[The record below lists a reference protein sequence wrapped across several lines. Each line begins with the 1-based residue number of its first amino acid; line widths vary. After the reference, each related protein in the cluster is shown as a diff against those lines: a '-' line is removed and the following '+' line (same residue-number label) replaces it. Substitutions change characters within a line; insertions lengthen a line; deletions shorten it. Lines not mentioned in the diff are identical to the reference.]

1 MVVFELQYFPPVS
14 FVSALFKHT
23 YVCLDIY
30 EYYRKMSFRNRCM
43 IAGAG
48 GIISLSIPL
57 EDGRNQRLPVNEV
70 LISATENWQLKHLR
84 SIDSSYRKAPFYD
97 HYRDQL
103 NEIYAQPYRRLA
115 DWNLYCLDWLEGL
128 LKWPA
133 VMSFSE
139 SRIVHGTAG
148 IADLRDQVLPRNFRS
163 WNRLAY
169 RQVFE
174 ERTGFIPNL
183 SILDLL
189 FNVGPA
195 AAGMLKSL
203 AWEDEK

>member
-1 MVVFELQYFPPVS
+1 
-14 FVSALFKHT
+14 
-23 YVCLDIY
+23 
-30 EYYRKMSFRNRCM
+30 M

-70 LISATENWQLKHLR
+70 LISATENWQLRHLR
-84 SIDSSYRKAPFYD
+84 SIDSSYRKSPFYD
-97 HYRDQL
+97 HYRDQIK
-103 NEIYAQPYRRLA
+103 EIYTQPYRRLA
-115 DWNLYCLDWLEGL
+115 DWNSYCLNWLEGL

-133 VMSFSE
+133 EMSFSE
-139 SRIVHGTAG
+139 SRIAHGAAG
-148 IADLRDQVLPRNFRS
+148 IEDLRDQVMPKNFRL
-163 WNRLAY
+163 WNRLTY

-203 AWEDEK
+203 TWEDEK